1 MDYTADSLPSVLIL
15 LASGVAA
22 VVLCRVLRLPAMV
35 GYLATGL
42 VLGPHALGL
51 VADREAIHTLAEFG
65 VVFLMFS
72 IGLEFSL
79 PKLVAMRRVVFGLG
93 LVQVAATLAL
103 GIVGSRLAR

>member
-1 MDYTADSLPSVLIL
+1 MDSTADSLPSILIL

-22 VVLCRVLRLPAMV
+22 VVLCRTLRPPAMI
-35 GYLATGL
+35 GYLIAGL

-51 VADREAIHTLAEFG
+51 ATDAEAIHRLAQFG

-79 PKLVAMRRVVFGLG
+79 QKLVSARRGVFWRGR
-93 LVQVAATLAL
+93 AH
-103 GIVGSRLAR
+103 RLARAR